1 MGDVDSG
8 WWCSCQELR
17 GRDRGSRTD
26 RLLNAIWPP
35 IVAAVRL
42 PFHAGDGFLVVLAVD
57 AGILLIISA
66 RDAMARLVLESAIA
80 VMDGRELAAVV

>member
-1 MGDVDSG
+1 
-8 WWCSCQELR
+8 
-17 GRDRGSRTD
+17 
-26 RLLNAIWPP
+26 
-35 IVAAVRL
+35 
-42 PFHAGDGFLVVLAVD
+42 VLTVD